1 MLHTSRYIYIYT
13 YFLLICDLKVDDRPE
28 TWIAYACMINIYKYC
43 MDIALKCLLLFIII
57 RKKILKW
64 RAPLFSAELE
74 WTEACW
80 AVNDTTR
87 KCAQVLSPKVR
98 ATIPDSVWHSRIPL
112 GTAGFRW
119 AQPDPVG
126 HSPLVPE
133 WAHNLPF
140 PTNCLFWMK
149 VRKTINQNTVAQ
161 QCVPFFLENCN
172 MNTVDMTLVIARRH
186 VFSRP
191 CADSRRQENPRLRP
205 GGVFQSA
212 RQTHSSASDR
222 RLCVRLYASRDPIPR
237 KAYFTN
243 RKHTLTLSSRT
254 FRHIVA
260 NAATPLKQTFDTETG
275 GYSRDFLLVRVAVF
289 LR

>member
-119 AQPDPVG
+119 AQPDSVG
-126 HSPLVPE
+126 HSRILLGTRRWCRNGPITSRFPRTVYFGWKWGRLSTKIR
-133 WAHNLPF
+133 WHNSVSPSSWKTATRSEHRWHDTRNSAQACIFASLRWF
-140 PTNCLFWMK
+140 QTT
-149 VRKTINQNTVAQ
+149 RKPPA
-161 QCVPFFLENCN
+161 P
-172 MNTVDMTLVIARRH
+172 
-186 VFSRP
+186 SRW
-191 CADSRRQENPRLRP
+191 
-205 GGVFQSA
+205 GVSIC
-212 RQTHSSASDR
+212 SS
-222 RLCVRLYASRDPIPR
+222 
-237 KAYFTN
+237 
-243 RKHTLTLSSRT
+243 
-254 FRHIVA
+254 
-260 NAATPLKQTFDTETG
+260 NA
-275 GYSRDFLLVRVAVF
+275 
-289 LR
+289 